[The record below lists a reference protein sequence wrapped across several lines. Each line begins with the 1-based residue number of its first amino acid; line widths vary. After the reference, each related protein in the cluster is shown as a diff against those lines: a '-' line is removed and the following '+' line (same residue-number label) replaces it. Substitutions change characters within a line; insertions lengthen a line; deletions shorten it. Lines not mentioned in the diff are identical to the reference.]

1 MDDRDILRS
10 LVNDAVKGLLRSIG
24 DAGASPS
31 NSTGKTILKLLADC
45 YEKIYDLN
53 FRFVNPIN
61 AETYTTTP
69 LAANATYTGPSRSF
83 TTSRLGH
90 AGAIAYAD
98 QDGTMYF
105 EGSIDG
111 SNWDVELGSQALT
124 GGSGAKL
131 IVQVPCYYIRPKYVN
146 GANAQSV
153 FRFGGRYFI

>member
-24 DAGASPS
+24 DAGTSPTNQS
-31 NSTGKTILKLLADC
+31 GYTLLYNTYNIYNKVRDLHDRINSPG
-45 YEKIYDLN
+45 
-53 FRFVNPIN
+53 VP
-61 AETYTTTP
+61 ETYTTTP
-69 LAANATYTGPSRSF
+69 LAANATYTGSAKDFKYSRI
-83 TTSRLGH
+83 GH

-105 EGSIDG
+105 EGSING
-111 SNWDVELGSQALT
+111 SNWDVELGSQAVT

-131 IVQVPCYYIRPKYVN
+131 IVQVPCKYIRAKYVN
-146 GANAQSV
+146 GANAQST

>member
-24 DAGASPS
+24 DAGASPT
-31 NSTGKTILKLLADC
+31 NQTGYTALKLLKDISDDIDTIRL
-45 YEKIYDLN
+45 KIHPPD
-53 FRFVNPIN
+53 N
-61 AETYTTTP
+61 AKTFTTTA
-69 LAANATYTGPSRSF
+69 LDANATYTGSAKDF
-83 TTSRLGH
+83 NTSRLGH

-111 SNWDVELGSQALT
+111 SNWDIELGSQALT
-124 GGSGAKL
+124 GGSGAQL
-131 IVQVPCYYIRPKYVN
+131 VVQVPCRYIRAKYVN
-146 GANAQSV
+146 GANAQST

>member
-24 DAGASPS
+24 DPGASPTNQTGRTLLSWISMVYS
-31 NSTGKTILKLLADC
+31 NIAALK
-45 YEKIYDLN
+45 YNIDL
-53 FRFVNPIN
+53 PKDS
-61 AETYTTTP
+61 ETYTTTP
-69 LAANATYTGPSRSF
+69 LAANATYTGSSIDF
-83 TTSRLGH
+83 NDSRLGH

-111 SNWDVELGSQALT
+111 SNWDIELGSQALT
-124 GGSGAKL
+124 GGSGAQL
-131 IVQVPCYYIRPKYVN
+131 VVQVPCRYIRPKYVN
-146 GANAQSV
+146 GANAQST

>member
-24 DAGASPS
+24 DAGASPTNRTGETLLYHVYWAQTYMS
-31 NSTGKTILKLLADC
+31 RLLTRFTIPTNS
-45 YEKIYDLN
+45 
-53 FRFVNPIN
+53 
-61 AETYTTTP
+61 ETFSTTP
-69 LAANATYTGPSRSF
+69 LAANAIYTGSSLSF
-83 TTSRLGH
+83 HESRLGH

-111 SNWDVELGSQALT
+111 SNWDIELGSQALT
-124 GGSGAKL
+124 GGSGAQL
-131 IVQVPCYYIRPKYVN
+131 VVQVPCRYIRPKYVN
-146 GANAQSV
+146 GPNAQST

>member
-24 DAGASPS
+24 DAGASPTNKS
-31 NSTGKTILKLLADC
+31 GETVLSLLTDMETSLSILKS
-45 YEKIYDLN
+45 EIY
-53 FRFVNPIN
+53 NPKN

-69 LAANATYTGPSRSF
+69 LGANATYTGPSKNLYY
-83 TTSRLGH
+83 SRLGH

-111 SNWDVELGSQALT
+111 SNWDIELGSQALT

-131 IVQVPCYYIRPKYVN
+131 IVQVPCQYIRPKYVN
-146 GANAQSV
+146 GANAQST